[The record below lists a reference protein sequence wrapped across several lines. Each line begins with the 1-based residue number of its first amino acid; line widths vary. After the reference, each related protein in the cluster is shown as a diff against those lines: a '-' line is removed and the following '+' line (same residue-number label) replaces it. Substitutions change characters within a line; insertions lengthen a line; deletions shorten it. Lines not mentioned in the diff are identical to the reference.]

1 VLLKRAERKAVDRM
15 IADMTVK
22 VPTRDTPVTSLSG
35 GNQQKVVIAKWLM
48 TEPDLLILDE
58 PTRGIDVGAKFEI
71 YTLISQMVEQGKS
84 VIMVSSELQEIIDMC
99 DRVIVLCE
107 GRLTGELEGSAI
119 EQSAIMRLRHRLHQ
133 RVNRGKQMSTE
144 SRWPFPS

>member
-1 VLLKRAERKAVDRM
+1 M
-15 IADMTVK
+15 IAGMTVK
-22 VPTRDTPVTSLSG
+22 VPTQETPVTSLSG

-71 YTLISQMVEQGKS
+71 YALIAQMVAQGKA
-84 VIMVSSELQEIIDMC
+84 VIMVSSELQELIDLC

-107 GRLTGELEGSAI
+107 GRLTGELEGAAI
-119 EQSAIMRLRHRLHQ
+119 EQAAIMRCAT
-133 RVNRGKQMSTE
+133 GCI
-144 SRWPFPS
+144 PA